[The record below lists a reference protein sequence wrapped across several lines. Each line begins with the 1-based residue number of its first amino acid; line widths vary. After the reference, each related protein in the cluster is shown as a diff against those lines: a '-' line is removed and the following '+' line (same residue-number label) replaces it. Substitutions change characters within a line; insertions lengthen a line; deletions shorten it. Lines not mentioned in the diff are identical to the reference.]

1 MSKLGLDEVLTD
13 LDATANILQQIDQ
26 GDALL
31 VHSLIDADKKRLSK
45 LDAIDD
51 GLLVPHEALIHL
63 VLGSGIHL
71 GADGDSLQNDIV
83 LCQYRK

>member
-51 GLLVPHEALIHL
+51 GLLVPDEALIHL
-63 VLGSGIHL
+63 VLGAGIHL

-83 LCQYRK
+83 LF